1 MIFTINAAFAY
12 ECNHRQSRRQGL
24 ETPAKILM
32 TSVMCLSRSKFLV
45 TTVTSFKTSI
55 KNKDK
60 CTQFIEI
67 IPLKNAF
74 SEFWDTTS

>member
-1 MIFTINAAFAY
+1 MV
-12 ECNHRQSRRQGL
+12 CLWDHRQSRRQGL

-32 TSVMCLSRSKFLV
+32 TSVMCLSRSNYLV
-45 TTVTSFKTSI
+45 TMVTSFKISV
-55 KNKDK
+55 KNKGK

-74 SEFWDTTS
+74 SEFWDTTC